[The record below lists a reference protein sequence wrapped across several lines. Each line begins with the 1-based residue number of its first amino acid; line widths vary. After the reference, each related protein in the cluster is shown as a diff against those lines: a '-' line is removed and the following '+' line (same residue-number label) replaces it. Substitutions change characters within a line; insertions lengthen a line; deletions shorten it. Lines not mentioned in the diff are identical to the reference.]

1 MNQKNHDMIF
11 NDEETSTIVTLTDE
25 NGNDIEAEV
34 FIAIEIEEL
43 GKEYVAA
50 MPLNGDFEEGEVV
63 ILEYREYKN
72 GDPEFLPIEDEEE
85 FEIASQIFNQYFED
99 LDTEEMEDDAEE
111 IGDYMDEVESMIPG
125 ITFKRD

>member
-1 MNQKNHDMIF
+1 M
-11 NDEETSTIVTLTDE
+11 
-25 NGNDIEAEV
+25 
-34 FIAIEIEEL
+34 
-43 GKEYVAA
+43 
-50 MPLNGDFEEGEVV
+50 

>member
-50 MPLNGDFEEGEVV
+50 MPLNGD
-63 ILEYREYKN
+63 LKK
-72 GDPEFLPIEDEEE
+72 
-85 FEIASQIFNQYFED
+85 A
-99 LDTEEMEDDAEE
+99 
-111 IGDYMDEVESMIPG
+111 
-125 ITFKRD
+125 K